1 MATRLK
7 CAGDAGGTRG
17 VQTPVQTRR
26 DLAAR
31 AARAG
36 QRDWRLS
43 VLGSAGARRQS
54 HHPAA
59 GSSSTRPHS
68 ARSTLSRSNLGA
80 RAGRGGQGAAARGA
94 RRTCGNRRLWR
105 LRRKEPDWI
114 ASYRAWRNGLD
125 DVRTGSVTG
134 VRESCPRRGLYA
146 FGGGGCTLEPRS
158 RLVPAEA
165 RRFHDLR
172 EMYGVFRGFGPRG
185 CPSEHVLLGAA

>member
-1 MATRLK
+1 MPAE
-7 CAGDAGGTRG
+7 
-17 VQTPVQTRR
+17 
-26 DLAAR
+26 R
-31 AARAG
+31 AACRPPCRPGVTWPLELLALDNATG
-36 QRDWRLS
+36 VSPSWGLQVRVGNRIT
-43 VLGSAGARRQS
+43 GSGLVFDSTAFGTLHAEPVKSRR
-54 HHPAA
+54 
-59 GSSSTRPHS
+59 T
-68 ARSTLSRSNLGA
+68 SRT
-80 RAGRGGQGAAARGA
+80 GGQGAAARGA